1 MDNNDV
7 DFGEELRQLTR
18 PKSLQKLKGEL
29 DYEDWVFT
37 AQGKLEK
44 AGLWHIINTPRPGP
58 VEIDVP
64 ADEAEVERSLRSLR
78 KSARNNKSSSGT
90 IDVIDPLG
98 RPQLRRTAPPR
109 PTANHSRC
117 AHVLPLRGHSSSILR
132 WSYGRCRDV
141 LRRTGTAC
149 NYHMIG

>member
-64 ADEAEVERSLRSLR
+64 ADEAEVERRRRVAQKAYEDSLKEQGVHDWGDGDSP
-78 KSARNNKSSSGT
+78 SST
-90 IDVIDPLG
+90 LPEI
-98 RPQLRRTAPPR
+98 PQRRLETEQE
-109 PTANHSRC
+109 
-117 AHVLPLRGHSSSILR
+117 
-132 WSYGRCRDV
+132 
-141 LRRTGTAC
+141 
-149 NYHMIG
+149 